1 MDGYGPATLIA
12 MSDRDVIRG
21 RLAERMDRALHPD
34 LVKRRAGASLGIT
47 SKDEMLRLTAQG
59 EGRADV
65 GDGMLEVVIEDIYED
80 VASATRENGR

>member
-1 MDGYGPATLIA
+1 MDQ
-12 MSDRDVIRG
+12 
-21 RLAERMDRALHPD
+21 ALHPD

-65 GDGMLEVVIEDIYED
+65 GDGTLEVVIEDIYED